1 MNLAICSFASGSS
14 GNCFLIRTERT
25 ALLVDAGISGKQVSE
40 GLAALELSP
49 SDISAVL
56 ITHEHSDHIRG
67 LKPVSRAT
75 GAPVY
80 LSRGSFEGI
89 PFARELQDVRLFVPG
104 DSFSVGDILVES
116 FPTSHDAADPSGFSF
131 SAGGRRVSV
140 ITDTGVMTGECF
152 ETVWDSDLFVLES
165 NHDVSMLRIG
175 RYPWFLKQRILSDM
189 GHLSNED
196 AANALV
202 EMLKKAEDT
211 GRSKKR
217 MVLLAHLSKE
227 NNFPQMALAT
237 MENIL
242 TAGGCRDAVRVE
254 VLSRTERSP
263 LYIL

>member
-1 MNLAICSFASGSS
+1 
-14 GNCFLIRTERT
+14 
-25 ALLVDAGISGKQVSE
+25 
-40 GLAALELSP
+40 
-49 SDISAVL
+49 
-56 ITHEHSDHIRG
+56 
-67 LKPVSRAT
+67 
-75 GAPVY
+75 
-80 LSRGSFEGI
+80 
-89 PFARELQDVRLFVPG
+89 
-104 DSFSVGDILVES
+104 
-116 FPTSHDAADPSGFSF
+116 
-131 SAGGRRVSV
+131 
-140 ITDTGVMTGECF
+140 MTGECF

-202 EMLKKAEDT
+202 EMLKKAEDM

>member
-80 LSRGSFEGI
+80 LSKGSFEGI
-89 PFARELQDVRLFVPG
+89 PFARELPDVRLFVPG
-104 DSFSVGDILVES
+104 DSFSVGDILEES

-131 SAGGRRVSV
+131 S
-140 ITDTGVMTGECF
+140 
-152 ETVWDSDLFVLES
+152 ES
-165 NHDVSMLRIG
+165 SQTPCPMRKGKL
-175 RYPWFLKQRILSDM
+175 
-189 GHLSNED
+189 
-196 AANALV
+196 
-202 EMLKKAEDT
+202 
-211 GRSKKR
+211 
-217 MVLLAHLSKE
+217 
-227 NNFPQMALAT
+227 
-237 MENIL
+237 
-242 TAGGCRDAVRVE
+242 
-254 VLSRTERSP
+254 
-263 LYIL
+263 